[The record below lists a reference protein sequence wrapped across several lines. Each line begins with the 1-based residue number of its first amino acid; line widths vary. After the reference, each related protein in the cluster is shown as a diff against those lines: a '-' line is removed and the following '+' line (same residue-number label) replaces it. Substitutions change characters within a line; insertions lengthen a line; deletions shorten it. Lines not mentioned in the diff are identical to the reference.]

1 MEVKKC
7 QVSASGFL
15 PPHSLLSTSL
25 PPLEG
30 KGKEVCRD
38 TFFILFYCLGFFLHI
53 YALLSWNSFS
63 IDWLLNHAFEHF
75 CCLTFSVILFHL
87 IISKETV
94 LPFP

>member
-15 PPHSLLSTSL
+15 PPHSLLSTSV

-38 TFFILFYCLGFFLHI
+38 TFFILFYC
-53 YALLSWNSFS
+53 
-63 IDWLLNHAFEHF
+63 
-75 CCLTFSVILFHL
+75 SVIFFFFTYISSPELEL
-87 IISKETV
+87 IFNRLAFK
-94 LPFP
+94 PRF